1 MSIPGTELCFLI
13 NSKNTAITIKA
24 MLCASTYLYYD
35 GDTLREAQVKSFST
49 EDNNHD
55 RDGKQGIAYYRTVV
69 DESVE
74 RYSVYRVYTYTV
86 EVGVSH
92 TESEFDRCIGYYYTI
107 SNTVISCY
115 QMLF

>member
-55 RDGKQGIAYYRTVV
+55 RDGKQGIAHYRTVV
-69 DESVE
+69 DESLWKDAQ
-74 RYSVYRVYTYTV
+74 YIVYTYTV
-86 EVGVSH
+86 EAGVSH
-92 TESEFDRCIGYYYTI
+92 TESEFDRCMAYYCTK